1 MLCQNCGKNEANTH
15 IKQIINGDTA
25 ESHLCS
31 ECANH
36 LGYSDMFSGF
46 DFSLS
51 DFFGGFLS
59 DVMPGH
65 LIGDVKRCEKC
76 GASFNDI
83 VREGRVGCANCYRTF
98 YDRLRP
104 SLQRIH
110 GKARH
115 SGKISRSAADE
126 KKEEETL
133 QEKINALQEQMNEAV
148 AKQDFEKAAEIRD
161 EIKVLK
167 GENNNE

>member
-65 LIGDVKRCEKC
+65 MLGDVKRCEKC

-83 VREGRVGCANCYRTF
+83 VREGRVGCANCYKTF

-115 SGKISRSAADE
+115 SGKISRSAGEAQKAENDIKE
-126 KKEEETL
+126 KIDTL
-133 QEKINALQEQMNEAV
+133 QAAMDDAVSKQNFEEA
-148 AKQDFEKAAEIRD
+148 AKLRD
-161 EIKVLK
+161 EIKALK
-167 GENNNE
+167 GENSNE